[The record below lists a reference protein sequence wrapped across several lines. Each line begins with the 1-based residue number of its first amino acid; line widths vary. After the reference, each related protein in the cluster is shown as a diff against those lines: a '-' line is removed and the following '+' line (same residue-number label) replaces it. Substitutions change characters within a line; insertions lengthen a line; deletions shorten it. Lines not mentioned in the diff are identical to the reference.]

1 MDTQTIE
8 ILLKKYLDAETS
20 LKEESILSEYF
31 NNNEVESHL
40 REYKSMF
47 VYFNEAKLETSS
59 NTFTIP
65 NKKRNLGWMRIAAS
79 VILIIGLYTGYES
92 KQQYDTNLAITETQ
106 SAFRLLSDNM
116 SKGTSAIAYLG
127 EYDKAKNKIFK

>member
-1 MDTQTIE
+1 MSTNEIE
-8 ILLKKYLDAETS
+8 ILLKKYLDAETT
-20 LKEESILSEYF
+20 LKEEYVLCEYF
-31 NNNEVESHL
+31 NNNDVEPHL
-40 REYKSMF
+40 QVYKSMF

-65 NKKRNLGWMRIAAS
+65 NKKRKLGWMRIAAS

-92 KQQYDTNLAITETQ
+92 KQKYDANLAMTKTQ

-116 SKGTSAIAYLG
+116 TRGNSSIAYLN
-127 EYDKAKNKIFK
+127 EYESTKNKIFK